1 MEEVKA
7 RVKKD
12 VKKRMD
18 QFCLDNDLNS
28 FSQGVGLALTNSDT
42 LSKVTVLCARLA
54 GDPACSIKF
63 LNELNELLGT
73 DIQKEDF

>member
-1 MEEVKA
+1 MEDVKP

-28 FSQGVGLALTNSDT
+28 FSQGVDLALRDSDT
-42 LSKVTVLCARLA
+42 LSKVTDLCKRLG
-54 GDPACSIKF
+54 GDPLCMSRF
-63 LNELNELLGT
+63 LKELNDLLGT
-73 DIQKEDF
+73 SIEAEEF

>member
-1 MEEVKA
+1 MDVKP

-28 FSQGVGLALTNSDT
+28 FSKGVNLALENSEK
-42 LSKVTVLCARLA
+42 LLQVTVLCERLA
-54 GDPACSIKF
+54 GDPMCKFKF
-63 LNELNELLGT
+63 LSDLNGLLGT
-73 DIQKEDF
+73 NIREERV